1 MSESR
6 KESTIDNRRSTID
19 NRPVGLVKPAN
30 DHAARALRALDEK
43 RLRDA
48 EAYIAAVTG
57 SKAGPTYGKGTDPE
71 SKEDP
76 CAPSPTGG
84 GRYNAQGKEDLC
96 STGIDRAWK
105 LLLSGLVALDRADLA
120 TAEPLLLQAS
130 CLAFIEATGTE
141 GRLDPDSLRV
151 TALALH
157 HVGWIYRR
165 QDRPD
170 AAYRTHLSAYHLRER
185 HGSLE
190 ELWETAVELGLDADV
205 ARRFDDARRWHRAAV
220 EAGERATEEP
230 QGKQAIAFTNL
241 ATSCVESGRYE
252 EAVTAAR
259 SGRACWRQHDVGD
272 VSAARADLKLGNAL
286 LRQGEALHGR
296 GDPLAQPVLDEAL
309 EWLSTAH
316 EALLA
321 YGSTAAGDAQ
331 SCLDLKDFGERLRAS
346 LELGPP
352 A

>member
-1 MSESR
+1 MIAQDSKPSR
-6 KESTIDNRRSTID
+6 Q
-19 NRPVGLVKPAN
+19 
-30 DHAARALRALDEK
+30 
-43 RLRDA
+43 RLRIKAVRLCKQAHQQGGLLSSSGLSELLGFDA
-48 EAYIAAVTG
+48 WTIPHVWVQHEKQTG
-57 SKAGPTYGKGTDPE
+57 HLVPRRATLHDVGTGLTHKRIICGKG
-71 SKEDP
+71 
-76 CAPSPTGG
+76 
-84 GRYNAQGKEDLC
+84 YAQGKPADV
-96 STGIDRAWK
+96 
-105 LLLSGLVALDRADLA
+105 VAR
-120 TAEPLLLQAS
+120 E
-130 CLAFIEATGTE
+130 
-141 GRLDPDSLRV
+141 
-151 TALALH
+151 
-157 HVGWIYRR
+157 
-165 QDRPD
+165 
-170 AAYRTHLSAYHLRER
+170 AYH
-185 HGSLE
+185 SL
-190 ELWETAVELGLDADV
+190 
-205 ARRFDDARRWHRAAV
+205 